1 MQTEIRPIRREDVV
15 SVYEIEKTSFA
26 EPWSIGIFRL
36 YAAWRGVVPLDE
48 ERTTYANVAVHQGV
62 VLGYIV
68 WETDRGHRTGRILNI
83 AVREGYRRR
92 GIGRTLIQHAFE
104 AMRRAGLVQVEL
116 EARES
121 NTAARGLYSHLGM
134 IEVGRLARY
143 YHNEDAVVYRIEL

>member
-121 NTAARGLYSHLGM
+121 NTAHRKILPQRGCRGVSKRTLDIPTTY
-134 IEVGRLARY
+134 
-143 YHNEDAVVYRIEL
+143 